1 MNQNNICLFVI
12 TIIVVDVVIISGCKS
27 SSIVV
32 TVTRSSIVAVAI
44 LLKSLFSDA
53 FRSLNIHIIILIF
66 KRGLTSED
74 SSTDESA
81 RSKQIENYYAEPA
94 FRRCFE
100 ISFFEIF
107 VKFRGNIR
115 YGVFFDKVS
124 GQRRKTSDEVDIFL
138 QAFQNFHK
146 I

>member
-53 FRSLNIHIIILIF
+53 FRSLNIHKIILIF
-66 KRGLTSED
+66 KRGLTSKD

-100 ISFFEIF
+100 IIFFEIF

-138 QAFQNFHK
+138 QAFQNFQK

>member
-27 SSIVV
+27 SNIVV

-53 FRSLNIHIIILIF
+53 FRSLNIHKTILIF

-74 SSTDESA
+74 SSTDEST

-107 VKFRGNIR
+107 VKFQGNIH

-124 GQRRKTSDEVDIFL
+124 GQWRKTSDKVDIFL
-138 QAFQNFHK
+138 QAFQNFQK